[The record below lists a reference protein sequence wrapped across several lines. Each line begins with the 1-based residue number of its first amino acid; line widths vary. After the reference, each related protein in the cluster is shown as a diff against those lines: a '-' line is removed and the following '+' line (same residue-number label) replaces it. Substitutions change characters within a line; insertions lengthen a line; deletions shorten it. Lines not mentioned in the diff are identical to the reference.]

1 MNAKPNPPQQGPF
14 STKSKLLLLIF
25 ASTLLF
31 ANVLLLQET
40 RALTKTY
47 SDQQNQATWFL
58 FHLSKELSELVGEA
72 RRLNESVMNIDA
84 TELQYELAWSRF
96 DLLINNKEADSFLSR
111 EEVRVYFVALFDEF
125 QQLEPILVEAKT
137 GSSEAASQFYRATQ
151 NLYMEMIDYV
161 TLNFRVTSPLY
172 RQQQERAYNLLQAQ
186 YILLGIFVLTVASLT
201 YFYKRESKFH
211 KQLALSDPLTNLAN
225 RSALFIDLHR
235 REDNNIPFSLLLL
248 DLNGFKDIN
257 DTLGHQAGDIALIE
271 ISERLSQMALDDFTV
286 YRMGGD
292 EFAVIIDTTE
302 KVKIDEATHHI
313 NVVFEKPILSSDQ
326 INSLSTSL
334 GVASYPQDADNID
347 FLINLADKRM
357 YKMKFQR

>member
-1 MNAKPNPPQQGPF
+1 MKAKPKTPKQGPF
-14 STKSKLLLLIF
+14 STKSKLMLLVF
-25 ASTLLF
+25 ASTLLI
-31 ANVLLLQET
+31 ANIVLLKET

-72 RRLNESVMNIDA
+72 RRLNESVMNIDG

-111 EEVRVYFVALFDEF
+111 EEVRVYFVSLFDKF

-137 GSSEAASQFYRATQ
+137 GSSIAVAQFYRATQ

-161 TLNFRVTSPLY
+161 TQNFRVASPLY

-186 YILLGIFVLTVASLT
+186 YILLGIFVLTVALMT

-211 KQLALSDPLTNLAN
+211 KELALSDPLTNLAN

-235 REDNNIPFSLLLL
+235 REETDTPFSLLLL
-248 DLNGFKDIN
+248 DLNGFKNIN

-271 ISERLSQMALDDFTV
+271 VAERLSNMAMDDFSV

-292 EFAVIIDTTE
+292 EFAVLINATE
-302 KVKIDEATHHI
+302 QSKIAEATHHI
-313 NVVFEKPILSSDQ
+313 NVVFEKPILASDKAS
-326 INSLSTSL
+326 SLSTSL

>member
-1 MNAKPNPPQQGPF
+1 MKAKPNPPHQGPF

-72 RRLNESVMNIDA
+72 RRLNESVMNIDSA
-84 TELQYELAWSRF
+84 ELQYELAWSRF

-111 EEVRVYFVALFDEF
+111 EEVRVYFLSLFDQF

-137 GSSEAASQFYRATQ
+137 GSSVAASQFYRETQ
-151 NLYMEMIDYV
+151 NLYMQMIDYV
-161 TLNFRVTSPLY
+161 TLHFRVASPLY
-172 RQQQERAYNLLQAQ
+172 KHQQEKAYNLLQAQ
-186 YILLGIFVLTVASLT
+186 YVLLGIFVLTVALLT

-211 KQLALSDPLTNLAN
+211 KKMALSDPLTKLAN

-235 REDNNIPFSLLLL
+235 KEETTSPFSLMLL

-271 ISERLSQMALDDFTV
+271 IATRLSQMALDDFAV

-292 EFAVIIDTTE
+292 EFAVIVDSIDQT
-302 KVKIDEATHHI
+302 KIDEVTHHI
-313 NVVFEKPILSSDQ
+313 NVVFEKPILSSEQ
-326 INSLSTSL
+326 ANGLSTSL